1 MSVTLPRAILTV
13 SIDLELDATRLG
25 LGLGARRELEEITGR
40 LLTLLAKLDLPATWA
55 VADPAVSAATE
66 RIRSMGM
73 SHEMSLFGDS
83 TWVGRGASRSRFARE
98 LMRRAAHSRGAGIA
112 ISTLALKSA
121 ELDDQAD
128 LAIKHGITAVRHL
141 ESQSDTSY
149 RRFVPRTLRYGLWSF
164 PVSCTLPGASRWLP
178 GGGGRHVARIL
189 IDRAIKECG
198 LVQLV
203 VDAPELA
210 ARGTSAWRVLKR
222 VLAHAQSRRRQGL
235 LDIATVGAT
244 ASRLSRQQQSR
255 PSHSIFHPAA

>member
-25 LGLGARRELEEITGR
+25 LGERRELEEITGR
-40 LLTLLAKLDLPATWA
+40 LLTLLAELNLPATWA

-73 SHEMSLFGDS
+73 AHEVALFGDS
-83 TWVGRGASRSRFARE
+83 TWVGREAGRSRFARE
-98 LMRRAAHSRGAGIA
+98 LMRRAVRSRGAGIA

-121 ELDDQAD
+121 ELDDHAD

-141 ESQSDTSY
+141 ESPADKSS

-178 GGGGRHVARIL
+178 GGGGGPTARIL
-189 IDRAIKECG
+189 IDRAIKQCG
-198 LVQLV
+198 LIQLTV
-203 VDAPELA
+203 NGPELA
-210 ARGTSAWRVLKR
+210 ARGTSALRVLKR

-244 ASRLSRQQQSR
+244 ADKLSRQQQGK